1 MVQKEVLELKRRFK
15 KDRATFP
22 RVCGVYVDSNKQKQA
37 AMNKQ
42 FLNLDDEVMHKYLE
56 IANKTLSGKV
66 GDALLNVNVH
76 GGSKEQEDMTKLLMG
91 IKDSHLEDDGL
102 LNAFYDRVIETYD
115 SAEPY
120 YIILFYDAYDVMTKT
135 SDNEKL
141 DESEIVYEY
150 ILCSICP
157 VKLSKPGLSYYEK
170 EDEVD
175 LRERDWVVQM
185 PDAGFL
191 YPSFTD
197 CCPDVNECLFY
208 NRKPKEAAHDFMNDL
223 LCCNTDLT
231 ASEKKNIFGQILE
244 SVAEKESDMEEKIYH
259 MHEELQAIADKKEND
274 DNADDPVTSE
284 DIKEAAK
291 EAGFDDVNADLMARR
306 YESDLSKTNA
316 TAENLVDRKLL
327 DRNDALKQI
336 ESLKDQL
343 KTLMAENKRLK
354 EKLGE

>member
-22 RVCGVYVDSNKQKQA
+22 RICGVYVDSNKQKQA

-42 FLNLDDEVMHKYLE
+42 FLNLDEGVMHKYLE

-66 GDALLNVNVH
+66 GDALLNVDVH
-76 GGSKEQEDMTKLLMG
+76 GGSKEQEDMAKLLMG
-91 IKDSHLEDDGL
+91 IKDCNLEDDGL
-102 LNAFYDRVIETYD
+102 LNTFYDRVIDTYD
-115 SAEPY
+115 SVEPY
-120 YIILFYDAYDVMTKT
+120 YIILFYDAYDVTTKT

-150 ILCSICP
+150 ILCCICP
-157 VKLSKPGLSYYEK
+157 VKLSKPGLSYHEK

-197 CCPDVNECLFY
+197 RCPDINECLFY

-223 LCCNTDLT
+223 LCCSTDLT
-231 ASEKKNIFGQILE
+231 SSEKKNIFDQILE
-244 SVAEKESDMEEKIYH
+244 SVAEKESNMEEKIYH
-259 MHEELQAIADKKEND
+259 MHEELQAIADEKESND
-274 DNADDPVTSE
+274 HADDPITSE

-291 EAGFDDVNADLMARR
+291 EAGFNEANADLMAKR
-306 YESDLSKTNA
+306 YQSDLSKTNA
-316 TAENLVDRKLL
+316 TAENLVDKKLL
-327 DRNDALKQI
+327 DRNNALKTI
-336 ESLKDQL
+336 ESLKEQI
-343 KTLMAENKRLK
+343 KTLMEENKKLK